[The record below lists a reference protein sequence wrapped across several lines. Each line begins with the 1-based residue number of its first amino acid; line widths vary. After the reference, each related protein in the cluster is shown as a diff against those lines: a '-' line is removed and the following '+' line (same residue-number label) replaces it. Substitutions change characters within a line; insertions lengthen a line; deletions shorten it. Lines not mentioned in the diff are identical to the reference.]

1 MKLRSILGC
10 FIAASLV
17 FATAPDMMAQKK
29 SSSSRKTPSKSTST
43 SSAITK
49 DKLVGKTYK
58 GWLEM
63 EKDVL
68 IDVDV
73 TLDENQVVF
82 NFGNAKGTGT
92 WDVNANTINAT
103 LKSGMKLKLSSP
115 DKGFILQGTFTL
127 QGTTGKV
134 KLYENRDFSWDKTT
148 LINALV
154 KNDFYTLLLAV
165 DNSGIGIDCPITF
178 KFTKDPDNPNEG
190 TFKISGDHKMLT
202 ELGVLKGSIV
212 FDDNQLTIR
221 GINGNET
228 TEKYSDMEGTFY
240 LRLGVPYVSGKKYY
254 IGVNFIKK

>member
-29 SSSSRKTPSKSTST
+29 SSSSRKTTSKSTST

-58 GWLEM
+58 GWLELV
-63 EKDVL
+63 KDNL
-68 IDVDV
+68 TDVDV
-73 TLDENQVVF
+73 KLDENQFVLDL
-82 NFGNAKGTGT
+82 GNAKGTGT
-92 WDVNANTINAT
+92 WDVKANTLNVT
-103 LKSGMKLKLSSP
+103 LKSGMKLKLTSP
-115 DKGFILQGTFTL
+115 DNGFILQGTATF
-127 QGTTGKV
+127 QGTTGKI
-134 KLYENRDFSWDKTT
+134 KLYQNREFSWDKPT
-148 LINALV
+148 LINALE

-165 DNSGIGIDCPITF
+165 DNSGYGVDCPITF

-221 GINGNET
+221 GINGNEY

-240 LRLGVPYVSGKKYY
+240 LRLGIPYVSGQKLYV
-254 IGVNFIKK
+254 GVNFIKK